1 MKISMKKQ
9 KKTSVIPGRHPFNF
23 PNKSPRQ
30 LCLFHRCPDADD
42 DDDDDDGGGGISSCF
57 QWTATAQ
64 VTAGSTLKATALLD
78 RFFSLPFPVPLQA
91 QLLLLLLR
99 TPSLRF
105 SYLRPLLS
113 FH

>member
-1 MKISMKKQ
+1 MNEKTKK
-9 KKTSVIPGRHPFNF
+9 KKHQSSLDAIRLTS

-42 DDDDDDGGGGISSCF
+42 DDDDGGAGISSCF
-57 QWTATAQ
+57 QRTATAR
-64 VTAGSTLKATALLD
+64 VTAGSTLKATAPLD
-78 RFFSLPFPVPLQA
+78 RFFSLPFPVPFQA
-91 QLLLLLLR
+91 QLLLLR

-105 SYLRPLLS
+105 FYLRPLLS